1 MAVGVRRRARPESA
15 QPCLG
20 ILSLAFKP
28 ALRFALGR
36 YKAMDWSWVDT
47 VFGAG
52 VGIVA
57 RYTGPE
63 PLPRYLP

>member
-1 MAVGVRRRARPESA
+1 
-15 QPCLG
+15 
-20 ILSLAFKP
+20 
-28 ALRFALGR
+28 
-36 YKAMDWSWVDT
+36 MDWSWVDT

>member
-1 MAVGVRRRARPESA
+1 
-15 QPCLG
+15 
-20 ILSLAFKP
+20 
-28 ALRFALGR
+28 
-36 YKAMDWSWVDT
+36 MDWSWLDT

-52 VGIVA
+52 DGIVA